1 MIAHGVAVGWKL
13 RILSEVAS
21 HDLRIALYGSD
32 AALGPQTASYT
43 PDGEAQGAGYEAG
56 GQALQN
62 VSAMGNG
69 SSVELR
75 ADDPVWPNASLVG
88 VRGAL
93 VYDNSVAG
101 KPALFVLDFGEEVS
115 GTNAPFELDLP
126 APLYVW
132 L

>member
-88 VRGAL
+88 VRGARRPEAPRTRPPERVEL
-93 VYDNSVAG
+93 
-101 KPALFVLDFGEEVS
+101 ERTRS
-115 GTNAPFELDLP
+115 GLR
-126 APLYVW
+126 
-132 L
+132 

>member
-56 GQALQN
+56 GQALHRHVQ
-62 VSAMGNG
+62 
-69 SSVELR
+69 R
-75 ADDPVWPNASLVG
+75 FR
-88 VRGAL
+88 RGA
-93 VYDNSVAG
+93 VGARC
-101 KPALFVLDFGEEVS
+101 A
-115 GTNAPFELDLP
+115 
-126 APLYVW
+126 
-132 L
+132 